1 MIMTIDLAFPNI
13 PDAYDRESMFVG
25 IQSQKTVS

>member
-1 MIMTIDLAFPNI
+1 MIMTIDLSFPNI
-13 PDAYDRESMFVG
+13 PDACDRKSMFVG